1 MTPKAHPMRCMKV
14 VYANTNDDL
23 VGAMNTLQTLYRK
36 HPYYCTTG
44 FTHIVRRALPTDTAR
59 RPA

>member
-1 MTPKAHPMRCMKV
+1 MRCMKV